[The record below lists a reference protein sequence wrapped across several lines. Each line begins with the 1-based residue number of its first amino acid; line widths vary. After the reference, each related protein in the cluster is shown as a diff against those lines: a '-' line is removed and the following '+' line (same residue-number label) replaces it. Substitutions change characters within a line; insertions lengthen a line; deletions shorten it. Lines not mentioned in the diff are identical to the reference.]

1 MKLPLLLSFCLVCCQ
16 ASSTSSSGPKGL
28 LRLLTICGYSGP
40 DVLTDVEV
48 LAPFRPRPSD
58 CAGRIPAYPIPISGN
73 TAQSFATF
81 NGTIGHISCGG
92 LMQVL
97 HNRTESCIYF
107 ETHFWGEWFLWV
119 YMYSSSIPS
128 FKSVLD

>member
-1 MKLPLLLSFCLVCCQ
+1 MKPTFLLSFCLVCCQ

-28 LRLLTICGYSGP
+28 LRLLTIGGYSGP

-48 LAPFRPRPSD
+48 LDPFRPRPSD
-58 CAGRIPAYPIPISGN
+58 CAGRVPAYPIPISGN

-97 HNRTESCIYF
+97 IGLEVVASILKAHL
-107 ETHFWGEWFLWV
+107 WGERKDGF
-119 YMYSSSIPS
+119 SGCIFQQDP
-128 FKSVLD
+128 

>member
-16 ASSTSSSGPKGL
+16 ASSTSSRGPKGL
-28 LRLLTICGYSGP
+28 LRLLTIGGYSGP

-48 LAPFRPRPSD
+48 LDPFRPRPSD
-58 CAGRIPAYPIPISGN
+58 CVGRIPAYPIPISGN
-73 TAQSFATF
+73 TAQSFPTF

-97 HNRTESCIYF
+97 IGLIFKHIF
-107 ETHFWGEWFLWV
+107 GEKEKMVSL
-119 YMYSSSIPS
+119 SAPAASLL
-128 FKSVLD
+128 KSVLD